1 MIDTI
6 KKWIE
11 EADTIVIH
19 RHKDPDYD
27 ALGSQWGLKY
37 LIQDNYPEKNV
48 YVLGK
53 NNQFKALPPMDEV
66 DDSIFSHAL
75 GIVVD
80 VSQKHRVDDDRVLN
94 TPKKIVIDHH
104 QNSSDFA
111 DLFYH
116 QPDKI
121 AAAEVITLMAL
132 EWGFTFSARSAH
144 ALMLGIISDSGRFLY
159 KGVNASTF
167 EAASHLMKT
176 GLDLNEIYESMYTDS
191 LNYKRLRGYALSQFE
206 VLDSGV
212 AVLRNEKTIKK
223 DYDVSEFTVSRGLVN
238 VMSQLKGVEIW
249 VNFTE
254 TDAGEI
260 LTELRSRELPVNDV
274 ASKYGGGGHL
284 LAAGCTLASWDA
296 CDQLIKDLERKLT

>member
-1 MIDTI
+1 
-6 KKWIE
+6 
-11 EADTIVIH
+11 
-19 RHKDPDYD
+19 
-27 ALGSQWGLKY
+27 
-37 LIQDNYPEKNV
+37 
-48 YVLGK
+48 
-53 NNQFKALPPMDEV
+53 MDEV
-66 DDSIFSHAL
+66 EDSMFKDAL

-80 VSQKHRVDDDRVLN
+80 VSQTHRVDDDRVFN

-104 QNSSDFA
+104 QNPSDFA

-121 AAAEVITLMAL
+121 AAAEVITMMAIEL
-132 EWGFTFSARSAH
+132 GLAFSARSAH
-144 ALMLGIISDSGRFLY
+144 ALMLGILSDSGRFLY

-176 GLDLNEIYESMYTDS
+176 GLDLNGIYESMYTYS
-191 LNYKRLRGYALSQFE
+191 LNYKRIRGYALGQFE
-206 VLDSGV
+206 VLDTGV
-212 AVLRNEKTIKK
+212 AFLKNKKTIKK
-223 DYDVSEFTVSRGLVN
+223 EYDVSEFTVSRGLVN
-238 VMSQLKGVEIW
+238 VMGQLEGVEIW

-254 TDAGEI
+254 TDADEI
-260 LTELRSRELPVNDV
+260 LAELRSRELPVNDV